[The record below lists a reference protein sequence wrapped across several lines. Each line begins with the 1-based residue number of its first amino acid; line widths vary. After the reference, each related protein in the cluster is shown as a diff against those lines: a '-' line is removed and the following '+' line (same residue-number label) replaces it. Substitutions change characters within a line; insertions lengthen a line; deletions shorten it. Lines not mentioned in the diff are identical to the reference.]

1 MKALRL
7 SPFDPLNYHP
17 YCALAL
23 AYLFTDRFA
32 DAVNHSTLAI
42 QANPNFS
49 VSHAY
54 LVASQVN
61 LGNLAAARAAAQ
73 QLLEIAPGFT
83 VSGFVRMDLF
93 RPELMSTLGIALRKA
108 GLPE

>member
-1 MKALRL
+1 
-7 SPFDPLNYHP
+7 LNYHP
-17 YCALAL
+17 YCALAI

-32 DAVNHSTLAI
+32 EAVRFSTLAI

-83 VSGFVRMDLF
+83 VSGFERAPLCLAIG
-93 RPELMSTLGIALRKA
+93 PSLTKALGAALRKS